1 MYNEY
6 GFQHKAVTEPPFGMD
21 YRTWFELRAKLAKK
35 RLEVM
40 AGLET
45 IEKTGYNEEEG
56 YWFAKEADINNAFRK
71 LLVTAGLGFDIEYV
85 HHRTREKSPVTEVL
99 LNITW
104 TDVDTGYF
112 EVKQWIGT
120 GFDYNEKG
128 IYKGYTGG
136 SKYYLLR
143 NFLASQGDTDPETS
157 KQPKADK
164 AETTLEVDK
173 VKFSGDVIATVLT
186 KVAESNEPKE
196 VEPVI
201 TGDSITPEQVGQFK
215 VHLLTLAAFNTK
227 AGKKAANTAIFN
239 SLFARPELQEWAKK
253 IRTATHEKMIE
264 ALKTDEADTAIAYLV
279 EWIGNKEKAKEA
291 AAAKEP
297 NETGAEA
304 NEGERTD
311 S

>member
-45 IEKTGYNEEEG
+45 IRKTGYNEEEH
-56 YWFAKEADINNAFRK
+56 YWFARESDINDAFRE
-71 LLVTAGLGFDIEYV
+71 LLVCAGLGFDIEYV
-85 HHRTREKSPVTEVL
+85 HHRVREKAPVTEVL

-157 KQPKADK
+157 GKKVEP
-164 AETTLEVDK
+164 AETKLKVWEKVEETEESVTLRQVNTD
-173 VKFSGDVIATVLT
+173 
-186 KVAESNEPKE
+186 EP
-196 VEPVI
+196 PI
-201 TGDSITPEQVGQFK
+201 TIDSITPEQVGQFK

-227 AGKKAANTAIFN
+227 AAKKAANTAIFN

-253 IRTATHEKMIE
+253 VRTATHEKMIE
-264 ALKTDEADTAIAYLV
+264 ALKTNEADTAIAYLV
-279 EWIGNKEKAKEA
+279 EWISNKEKAREA
-291 AAAKEP
+291 AAANEEADLTRTKE
-297 NETGAEA
+297 TEA
-304 NEGERTD
+304 GTNDGERID

>member
-45 IEKTGYNEEEG
+45 IRKTGYNEEEH
-56 YWFAKEADINNAFRK
+56 YWFARESDINDVFRE
-71 LLVTAGLGFDIEYV
+71 LLVSAGLGFDIEYV
-85 HHRTREKSPVTEVL
+85 HHRTREKIPVTEVL

-164 AETTLEVDK
+164 AETILEVDK
-173 VKFSGDVIATVLT
+173 VKFSGDILGTVEELKET
-186 KVAESNEPKE
+186 DEP
-196 VEPVI
+196 PI
-201 TGDSITPEQVGQFK
+201 TDDSITPEQVGQFK

-227 AGKKAANTAIFN
+227 AAKKAAHTAIFN

-253 IRTATHEKMIE
+253 VRTATHEKMIE
-264 ALKTDEADTAIAYLV
+264 ALKTNEADVAIAYLV

-291 AAAKEP
+291 AAAQEPKET
-297 NETGAEA
+297 E
-304 NEGERTD
+304 
-311 S
+311 